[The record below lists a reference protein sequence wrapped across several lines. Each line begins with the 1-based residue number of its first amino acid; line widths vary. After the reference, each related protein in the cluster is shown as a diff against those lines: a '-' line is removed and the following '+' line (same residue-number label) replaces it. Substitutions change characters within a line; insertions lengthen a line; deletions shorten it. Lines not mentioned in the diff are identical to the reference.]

1 MTPSG
6 DQRTFLVMIFHKL
19 DPLYIGLNF
28 LFHKWSL
35 KVLYWGVEG
44 DFSDLKCLHR
54 ISWSIAL
61 IFWYGALGRPLCMLE
76 SGELSY
82 YETKRIKWYVICGT
96 FTTQTST
103 TASYIFNQV
112 RSKVRI
118 NEDNLAG
125 ANNSFSLTRSQKE
138 DRGRGFPQG
147 AGGWGEREMQ
157 GILDFSA
164 SPFNLKSVH
173 SPHIKK
179 CFPPSSHSPLL
190 FFSRC
195 VHSQQLSTTYS

>member
-1 MTPSG
+1 MTSSG

-19 DPLYIGLNF
+19 DPLYIGLNI
-28 LFHKWSL
+28 LFHNWSV

-61 IFWYGALGRPLCMLE
+61 IFWCGALGRPICMLE

-103 TASYIFNQV
+103 TASYVFNQV
-112 RSKVRI
+112 RGKVRI
-118 NEDNLAG
+118 KAWRMLLFQRT
-125 ANNSFSLTRSQKE
+125 NSWAYRYPCAYGTA
-138 DRGRGFPQG
+138 QG
-147 AGGWGEREMQ
+147 SGLFHPA
-157 GILDFSA
+157 ILDSIR
-164 SPFNLKSVH
+164 VWGQ
-173 SPHIKK
+173 I
-179 CFPPSSHSPLL
+179 C
-190 FFSRC
+190 R
-195 VHSQQLSTTYS
+195 VW